1 MAYPEESPG
10 LDGGVLS
17 GDGVE
22 VGGDLGG
29 DAGGR
34 VGAEELAELL
44 LLLGGVGRELL
55 DRERLAAEPVRDE
68 DAVLLRAVL
77 RAAAQDVGALQRLR
91 EIPEDVVDG
100 DDALGRVAGAG
111 RVFPMEV
118 VRLSV

>member
-10 LDGGVLS
+10 LNGGVLR

-77 RAAAQDVGALQRLR
+77 RAAAQDVGALQGLR
-91 EIPEDVVDG
+91 EVPEDVVDD

-111 RVFPMEV
+111 SVFF
-118 VRLSV
+118 